1 MNEEDQV
8 IVAWLRGKER
18 LPQPDFHSPG
28 LRALIRRLQAG
39 DALGGPVSVELAK
52 ALEPIGLSPMKL
64 VLKLEHR
71 GRGRPRNDVRRAYEK
86 VKLGAQIDA
95 EIAAQETAGGRKPK
109 RDRVTAEVAERVGK
123 GRSTGHAARAAARRA
138 KSLDE

>member
-1 MNEEDQV
+1 LAPGQ
-8 IVAWLRGKER
+8 GKTAAA
-18 LPQPDFHSPG
+18 DFPSPG

-39 DALGGPVSVELAK
+39 DALGGRVSVELAK

-95 EIAAQETAGGRKPK
+95 EIAAQEASEGRKPK
-109 RDRVTAEVAERVGK
+109 RDRVTAEVAKRVGK

-138 KSLDE
+138 KSQDE

>member
-18 LPQPDFHSPG
+18 LPLPDFPSPG

-39 DALGGPVSVELAK
+39 DALAK
-52 ALEPIGLSPMKL
+52 ALEPIGLSPRKL

-71 GRGRPRNDVRRAYEK
+71 GRGRPRNDVRRAYEDL
-86 VKLGAQIDA
+86 KLGAQIDA
-95 EIAAQETAGGRKPK
+95 EIAAQEASGGRKPK
-109 RDRVTAEVAERVGK
+109 RYLVAEEVARKAGK
-123 GRSTGHAARAAARRA
+123 GRATGQAARKTARRA
-138 KSLDE
+138 RGLDE